1 MQPTQPNKS
10 NKRQIRVELPKDPS
24 ATYSNT
30 VMISHTANEVIFD
43 FIQIMPND
51 NRARVQKRIVM
62 TPTHAKMFL
71 KALDEN
77 MTKYEEKHGEVTLP
91 QKPSLA
97 DQLFGGLKSATDG
110 DDDDE

>member
-1 MQPTQPNKS
+1 MQSNPPKKT
-10 NKRQIRVELPKDPS
+10 NKRQIRLELPKDPS

-62 TPTHAKMFL
+62 TPTHAKML
-71 KALDEN
+71 LNALTDNINKFED
-77 MTKYEEKHGEVTLP
+77 KHGEINLP
-91 QKPSLA
+91 QRTSLA
-97 DQLFGGLKSATDG
+97 DQLFSNIKPSNEDE
-110 DDDDE
+110 DDDE